1 MPQTSGGHS
10 KAVGQ
15 LTNGDETLDYG
26 VVEYREGRKVWFRRT
41 IVTFPSE
48 QDMVTVTAGSAA
60 DDRRPGY

>member
-1 MPQTSGGHS
+1 MPRSNGVPS

-26 VVEYREGRKVWFRRT
+26 VVEYREGRKVWFQRT

-48 QDMVTVTAGSAA
+48 QDLVTVTAESAV
-60 DDRRPGY
+60 DDGRPGY

>member
-1 MPQTSGGHS
+1 MPRSDGVHN

-41 IVTFPSE
+41 IVTFLSE
-48 QDMVTVTAGSAA
+48 QDLVTVTAESAV
-60 DDRRPGY
+60 DDGRPGC